1 MGDASVPNHARST
14 YALRNHS
21 NPIKQKSPQRQTP
34 KATGTAVVSTR
45 PTAPDRVSSSAAHHL
60 ATAKQRGRERG
71 QTRAEKSGV
80 RAHLCHGGHGEDG
93 HQEQRAAPPHHRR
106 HLRSPRARR
115 PSPTEPAR
123 APAGGDLE
131 GSGRGVA
138 SARREVGVGELKR
151 RRRAT
156 NAQASREE

>member
-1 MGDASVPNHARST
+1 MPQCQITLGLHTRFETIQIRLSRSL
-14 YALRNHS
+14 LRDKHL
-21 NPIKQKSPQRQTP
+21 RQLELLWL
-34 KATGTAVVSTR
+34 AH
-45 PTAPDRVSSSAAHHL
+45 APDRVSSSAAHHL